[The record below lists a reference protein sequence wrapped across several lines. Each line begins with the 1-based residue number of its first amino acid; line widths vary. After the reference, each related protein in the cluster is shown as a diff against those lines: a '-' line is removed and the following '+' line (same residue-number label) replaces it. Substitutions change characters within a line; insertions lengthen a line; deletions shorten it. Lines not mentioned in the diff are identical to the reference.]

1 MVLLIIL
8 KMALLSHIPR
18 IPWTWRSRM
27 IGSALVV
34 LVPEAEASV
43 KPFRDR
49 YDPSAAAGMP
59 AHITLLY
66 PFKPP
71 DEVDEAV
78 LDNLRH
84 CFTRFA
90 PIQFSLSSI
99 RRFSVE
105 VLYLAPEPD
114 EPFRQLTLAIWD
126 RYPET
131 PPYGGKWSNIVP
143 HLSVAWLADE
153 QQLDGI
159 TNDFVEASQEKL
171 PIRAT
176 ASEVALMDIRSGRW
190 QIRAMFSL
198 GREQ

>member
-1 MVLLIIL
+1 
-8 KMALLSHIPR
+8 
-18 IPWTWRSRM
+18 M

-114 EPFRQLTLAIWD
+114 EPFRQLTSAIWD

-159 TNDFVEASQEKL
+159 TNDFVEAAQEKL

-176 ASEVALMDIRSGRW
+176 ASEVALMDIRCGRW

>member
-1 MVLLIIL
+1 
-8 KMALLSHIPR
+8 
-18 IPWTWRSRM
+18 M

-71 DEVDEAV
+71 DEVDEVV
-78 LDNLRH
+78 LDGLRH

-99 RRFSVE
+99 RRFPVE

-131 PPYGGKWSNIVP
+131 LPYGGKWSNIVP

-153 QQLDGI
+153 QQLDVI

-176 ASEVALMDIRSGRW
+176 ASEVALMDIESGRW
-190 QIRAMFSL
+190 EVRAMFSL
-198 GREQ
+198 GRGQ